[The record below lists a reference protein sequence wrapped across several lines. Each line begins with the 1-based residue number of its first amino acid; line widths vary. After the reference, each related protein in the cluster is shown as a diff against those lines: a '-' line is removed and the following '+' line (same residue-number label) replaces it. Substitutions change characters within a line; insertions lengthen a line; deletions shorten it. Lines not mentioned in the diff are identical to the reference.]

1 MDNPFRVGGTVI
13 GPYFTDRAAELKRIA
28 AALSEPQA
36 KLLVFGPRRMGKS
49 STLESAIRR
58 LRRKS
63 QPAILADLSAT
74 TTLADMATRILQ
86 SATRQLRATWKNVVG
101 ELVSQLRIG
110 VSVGVDPGSGHQTL
124 RLDVS
129 RRSAP
134 LDEQRLSLAEAL
146 DAIDRL
152 ASAKGRSI
160 GVALDEFQEIHR
172 FGGEEAEWHLRGVI
186 QRHKHVS
193 YVLAGSKESLIQA
206 MIAENRAFYKL
217 FELLPFGP
225 IDEDHL
231 ARWIESR
238 LETHGV
244 RPNDLGGRI
253 VALARPR
260 TRDIVQLASA
270 AFSVGAAAGELTE
283 GDLERAL
290 DQVVDVEDDLL
301 RSEWERRTALQQNVL
316 RAIAAG
322 EAKLFSE
329 AVRERYGLRGTSY
342 VASALEALIDV
353 DLVVKREEG
362 VYEFDSPFMRRW
374 VVRQA
379 LPDVG
384 ILPAA
389 PGTGGKAG
397 GKGRAPGRGRHAR
410 RD

>member
-1 MDNPFRVGGTVI
+1 MDNPFRVGGTVV
-13 GPYFTDRAAELKRIA
+13 GEYFTDRAAELKRIT

-36 KLLVFGPRRMGKS
+36 KLLLFGPRRMGKS

-86 SATRQLRATWKNVVG
+86 GATRQLRTTWKNVVG

-110 VSVGVDPGSGHQTL
+110 VTVGVDPGSGHQTL

-129 RRSAP
+129 RRNAP
-134 LDEQRLSLAEAL
+134 LEEQRFSLAEAL
-146 DAIDRL
+146 DAIERL
-152 ASAKGRSI
+152 AEAKGRTI

-206 MIAENRAFYKL
+206 MIAKNRAFYKL

-244 RPNDLGGRI
+244 RPNGLGGQI

-260 TRDIVQLASA
+260 TRDIVQLARA
-270 AFSVGAAAGELTE
+270 AFTVAAARGELTE

-322 EAKLFSE
+322 VSKLFSE
-329 AVRERYGLRGTSY
+329 SARERYGLRGSSY
-342 VASALEALIDV
+342 VASALEAMIEA

-384 ILPAA
+384 IMPEAS
-389 PGTGGKAG
+389 
-397 GKGRAPGRGRHAR
+397 GRGDGVEERKRSPRRR
-410 RD
+410 RDR